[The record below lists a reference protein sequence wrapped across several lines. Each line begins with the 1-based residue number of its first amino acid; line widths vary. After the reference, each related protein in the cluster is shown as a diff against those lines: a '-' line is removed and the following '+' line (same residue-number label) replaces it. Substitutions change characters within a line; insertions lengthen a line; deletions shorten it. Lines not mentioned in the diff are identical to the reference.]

1 MTAAVLPTVIP
12 AEAGIHC
19 PADVL
24 TPTAAVLPTVIPAEA
39 GIHCPADALT
49 PTAAVL
55 PTPSA
60 HLAMTPAR

>member
-1 MTAAVLPTVIP
+1 MTAAVSTTAVVLPAV
-12 AEAGIHC
+12 
-19 PADVL
+19 
-24 TPTAAVLPTVIPAEA
+24 VLPTVVLPTVVPAEA